1 MDACIMVIEDSQD
14 IRELLCDLLTDEGY
28 AVALY
33 AAPGAALADL
43 ERIKPDLII
52 LDWLFDRDPLGMEVL
67 QSLRLRAPWA
77 DLPVLICSAATRQIQ
92 ELEPFLARRGALLMY
107 KPFLV
112 DELCAAIETALSAA
126 QGIGRPP
133 QRAAESMS

>member
-1 MDACIMVIEDSQD
+1 MYHGDRGQPGHP
-14 IRELLCDLLTDEGY
+14 ELLCDLLTDEGY

-52 LDWLFDRDPLGMEVL
+52 LDWLFESRPPWHGVL
-67 QSLRLRAPWA
+67 QIAALRTPWA
-77 DLPVLICSAATRQIQ
+77 NFPVLICSAATRQIQ
-92 ELEPFLARRGALLMY
+92 ELEPFLAQRGALLMY

-112 DELCAAIETALSAA
+112 DELCAAIETALCTA
-126 QGIGRPP
+126 QGVGRPP
-133 QRAAESMS
+133 QRAAETMS